1 MPKVNKNTKQTKS
14 TSKSQI
20 SHKKGFQ
27 KKKNLSFE
35 NFLQELQQELDSVDN
50 QYSVEESLDEGEEE
64 INNFMEL
71 VELLSPQEISLLL
84 NSLGGNFSKSDGKA
98 IKKFMQLLI
107 DLLIVLMRKTRTKMN
122 YWMNY

>member
-50 QYSVEESLDEGEEE
+50 QYSVEESLDE
-64 INNFMEL
+64 
-71 VELLSPQEISLLL
+71 LLSPQEISLLL